1 MNDMNETEEMDGSS
15 GAESYRAFLDKFVE
29 YGGNPELIKGLA
41 PKAQPT
47 KSRLPHVSTESDALA
62 FARAFRTVYVFGNPE
77 CKRFVSRDRE
87 APECLIGGVAVMLT
101 DYFPE
106 SDWTFE
112 GLHTLVGMEK
122 VWEPTSSL
130 GLLVRQASKGV
141 SYVPKNQVKPKD
153 ASRMLDEVTATRLL
167 GFVPASWMTCMYS
180 DLRRKSDGVKP
191 AQHERPGGLRGFT
204 AEEDAAVAL
213 YGRFLAEGRE
223 ERFAAVEELDVALSL
238 AIHPHR
244 RRACDVSYSL
254 LDTLIASGCRAVID
268 GGSGNKSMFMDS
280 QRELKRCMD
289 DLNEVPRR

>member
-62 FARAFRTVYVFGNPE
+62 FARAFRTAYVFGNPE
-77 CKRFVSRDRE
+77 CKRFVSRDHE

-112 GLHTLVGMEK
+112 GLHTLVGMEE

-153 ASRMLDEVTATRLL
+153 VSRMLDEVTATHLL

-223 ERFAAVEELDVALSL
+223 ERFSAVEEFDAALSF
-238 AIHPHR
+238 AITPR
-244 RRACDVSYSL
+244 RRCARDVPYSL
-254 LDTLIASGCRAVID
+254 LDVLVASGCRAELNGD
-268 GGSGNKSMFMDS
+268 SAGGLHFVES
-280 QRELKRCMD
+280 QREVKRCMD
-289 DLNEVPRR
+289 ALRGGPH

>member
-1 MNDMNETEEMDGSS
+1 MNDKNEKVGVDVTS
-15 GAESYRAFLDKFVE
+15 GAESYMAFLDTFVE
-29 YGGNPELIKGLA
+29 NGGNPELAEGLT
-41 PKAQPT
+41 PVAQPA
-47 KSRLPHVSTESDALA
+47 KNRLPHVSTESDALA
-62 FARAFRTVYVFGNPE
+62 LARAFRTVYVFGNPE
-77 CKRFVSRDRE
+77 CERFVSRYRQ
-87 APECLIGGVAVMLT
+87 AAECLIGGVVVTLT

-112 GLHTLVGMEK
+112 GLHVLVGMEE
-122 VWEPTSSL
+122 VWRRTSSL
-130 GLLVRQASKGV
+130 GLLIRQISTGV
-141 SYVPKNQVKPKD
+141 KCVPREHVKTND
-153 ASRMLDEVTATRLL
+153 ADRILDEKTAERLL
-167 GFVPASWMTCMYS
+167 GFKPLPWMAYLYS

-191 AQHERPGGLRGFT
+191 AQHERLGGLRGFA

-213 YGRFLAEGRE
+213 YRRFLAEGRE
-223 ERFAAVEELDVALSL
+223 ERFAAVEELDAALSL

>member
-62 FARAFRTVYVFGNPE
+62 FARAFRTAYVFGNPE
-77 CKRFVSRDRE
+77 CKRFVSRDHE

-112 GLHTLVGMEK
+112 GLYTLVGMEE

-213 YGRFLAEGRE
+213 YGRFLAEGME
-223 ERFAAVEELDVALSL
+223 ERFAAVEEFDAALSF
-238 AIHPHR
+238 AITPR
-244 RRACDVSYSL
+244 RRCARDVPYSL
-254 LDTLIASGCRAVID
+254 LDALVASGCRAELNGD
-268 GGSGNKSMFMDS
+268 SAGGLHFVES
-280 QRELKRCMD
+280 QREVKRCMD
-289 DLNEVPRR
+289 ALRGGPH

>member
-1 MNDMNETEEMDGSS
+1 MSDMNETEEMDGSS

-41 PKAQPT
+41 PKAQPM

-62 FARAFRTVYVFGNPE
+62 FARAFRTAYVFGNPE
-77 CKRFVSRDRE
+77 CKRFVSRDHE

-112 GLHTLVGMEK
+112 GLHTLVGMEE

-223 ERFAAVEELDVALSL
+223 ERFSAVEEFDAALSF
-238 AIHPHR
+238 AITPR
-244 RRACDVSYSL
+244 RRCARDVPYSL
-254 LDTLIASGCRAVID
+254 LDVLVASGCRAELNGD
-268 GGSGNKSMFMDS
+268 SAGGLHFVES
-280 QRELKRCMD
+280 QREVKRCMD
-289 DLNEVPRR
+289 ALRGGPH

>member
-62 FARAFRTVYVFGNPE
+62 FARAFRTAYVFGNPE
-77 CKRFVSRDRE
+77 CKRFVSRDHE

-112 GLHTLVGMEK
+112 GLHTLVGMEE

-153 ASRMLDEVTATRLL
+153 VSRMLDEVTATRLL

-223 ERFAAVEELDVALSL
+223 ERFSAVEEFDAALSF
-238 AIHPHR
+238 AITPR
-244 RRACDVSYSL
+244 RRCARDVPYSL
-254 LDTLIASGCRAVID
+254 LDVLVASGCRAELNGD
-268 GGSGNKSMFMDS
+268 SAGGLHFVES
-280 QRELKRCMD
+280 QREVKRCMD
-289 DLNEVPRR
+289 ALRGGPH

>member
-62 FARAFRTVYVFGNPE
+62 FARAFRTAYVFGNPE
-77 CKRFVSRDRE
+77 CKRFVSRDHE

-112 GLHTLVGMEK
+112 GLHTLVGMEE

-223 ERFAAVEELDVALSL
+223 ERFAAIEELDAALSL
-238 AIHPHR
+238 AITPPPPL
-244 RRACDVSYSL
+244 RA
-254 LDTLIASGCRAVID
+254 
-268 GGSGNKSMFMDS
+268 
-280 QRELKRCMD
+280 
-289 DLNEVPRR
+289 

>member
-62 FARAFRTVYVFGNPE
+62 FARAFRTAYVFGNPE
-77 CKRFVSRDRE
+77 CKRFVSRDHE

-112 GLHTLVGMEK
+112 GLHTLVGMEE

-213 YGRFLAEGRE
+213 YGCFLAEGRE
-223 ERFAAVEELDVALSL
+223 ERFSAVEEFDAALSF
-238 AIHPHR
+238 AITPR
-244 RRACDVSYSL
+244 RRCARDVPYSL
-254 LDTLIASGCRAVID
+254 LDVLVASGCRAELNGD
-268 GGSGNKSMFMDS
+268 SAGGLHFVES
-280 QRELKRCMD
+280 QREVKRCMD
-289 DLNEVPRR
+289 ALRGGPH